1 MLGLL
6 EDKKNDDALLEAA
19 NFLQSTMRTHLGNTP
34 ATAEHEAA
42 AVNDQGKFF
51 AAEAVRKADQT
62 IQEIYREYRED
73 LMINTVAAVPPE
85 LQQQYERQG
94 KQQFFEQWAAPGSRR
109 GSSRRVC
116 LALEAAQAP
125 SN

>member
-1 MLGLL
+1 MKKMLGLL

-51 AAEAVRKADQT
+51 RRQRPSGRPTRRSRKSIAST
-62 IQEIYREYRED
+62 AK
-73 LMINTVAAVPPE
+73 T
-85 LQQQYERQG
+85 
-94 KQQFFEQWAAPGSRR
+94 
-109 GSSRRVC
+109 
-116 LALEAAQAP
+116 
-125 SN
+125 